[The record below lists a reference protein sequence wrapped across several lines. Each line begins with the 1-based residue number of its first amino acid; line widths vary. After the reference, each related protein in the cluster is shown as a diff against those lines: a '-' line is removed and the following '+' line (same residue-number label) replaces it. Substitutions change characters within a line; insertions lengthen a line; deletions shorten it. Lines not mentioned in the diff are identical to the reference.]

1 MHPAVII
8 IPAAALI
15 VGPRLWVNR
24 VLKRY
29 DQNELDGS
37 GTAAEVARS
46 LLDDRNLQAVKV
58 ERTDLG
64 DHYDPDTRSVRIS
77 RDKHDRKSL
86 TAVTTAAHEVGH
98 ALQHATQY
106 TPFVWRIHLT
116 KVARVAGEVGSIMLL
131 SVPVAAL
138 ATRNPVPAYVIGFAA
153 LGILGTGMA
162 VQLVTLPTEFDA
174 SFNKALRMLEDGYAD
189 GEQLAGAR
197 KILLACS
204 MTYVAASLAS
214 VLNVWPWLPRRSMAI
229 SGGGIQLFAS
239 GRVDCRRPRR
249 RNRAAPPKTS
259 PKNSNIPNRAKTSTA
274 SAVVRRVGK
283 PLIRSWFQLSR
294 SL

>member
-64 DHYDPDTRSVRIS
+64 DHYDPDARSVRIS

-174 SFNKALRMLEDGYAD
+174 SFNKAMRMLEDGYVN

-229 SGGGIQLFAS
+229 SGGGIQLVAS
-239 GRVDCRRPRR
+239 GRVECRLPRR
-249 RNRAAPPKTS
+249 RNRAAPPK
-259 PKNSNIPNRAKTSTA
+259 KINISNRAKTSTG
-274 SAVVRRVGK
+274 STVVRRVGK
-283 PLIRSWFQLSR
+283 PLIRSWFRLSR